1 MNTLSL
7 NDRRSI
13 SPSMPASAKLSE
25 ILLRALPP
33 LVFAAVPLAA
43 FLAFIIQP
51 LMGKQLLPIY
61 GGTSGTWL
69 GCMVFFQLS
78 LLLGYAWAAWLI
90 RRSATFQAVAVTTL
104 GLVASAT
111 FHLPSAEAD
120 GSASIARVVWR
131 LSIACLPAMVLLFST
146 SPLLHGWLRRRG
158 EEVPYYLYAISN
170 TGSLFALLL
179 YPFAIETQLRL
190 SEQTFFWHG
199 FLIVVAGLLAA
210 AAYIVRKTSFGA
222 SASGPAAEQIPF
234 ARFPAWL
241 WLSALTCAG
250 MLAATYHL
258 AAEMGSNPLAWIGP
272 FGAYLFSFMVVFAGR
287 WRRWM
292 TMTTLAWL
300 AISLA
305 GFMVTKGFSAAT
317 VDASRAWWLL
327 SLTASGSFLGNAL
340 LHGLRPAERFETFY
354 LVIAAGGVLGG
365 LASSIF
371 IPSLLSR
378 PAEFPLISVALLT
391 TGMIWLMRTREPGV
405 IAVTACVLLA
415 PVVAVGVHQAADE
428 SPGDARV
435 RHYRDLYG
443 HVMVKTDETS
453 VVLSSDTTTHGT
465 QLIETEASRKRPTL
479 YYTESSGVGRVLE
492 EFMEQRP
499 ALHVGVIGLGAGTLA
514 AYSRS
519 GDTYDFWDIDPKALR
534 IARENFTFVAEA
546 AGKTNLILRDGRK
559 ALEESQSDYDVIVID
574 AFTGDGV
581 PSHLLTREAITIYLR
596 RLAAK
601 RGLLVIHASTRYSDL
616 FPVIEATART
626 LGRSSLGVVT
636 EISDSAEARDWDP
649 ARTEYVVVAS
659 RESLESVTRW
669 FPAEEDN
676 GRVKRTLAT
685 VNTPLIQQRL
695 IWSDDRNAAIDAFDL
710 GRFLFPR

>member
-1 MNTLSL
+1 MLPSL
-7 NDRRSI
+7 RN
-13 SPSMPASAKLSE
+13 PQLFV
-25 ILLRALPP
+25 RALPP

-78 LLLGYAWAAWLI
+78 LLLGYAWAAWLV
-90 RRSATFQAVAVTTL
+90 RRSPTFQAVAITAL
-104 GLVASAT
+104 GFVAALT
-111 FHLPSAEAD
+111 FHLPSPDAD
-120 GSASIARVVWR
+120 ATASIVRVVWR
-131 LSIACLPAMVLLFST
+131 LSLACLPAMVLLFST

-210 AAYIVRKTSFGA
+210 AAYIIRQTSTHA
-222 SASGPAAEQIPF
+222 SASAATSDAQIPF
-234 ARFPAWL
+234 ARFPAWI

-250 MLAATYHL
+250 MLGATYHL
-258 AAEMGSNPLAWIGP
+258 AAEIGSNPLAWIGP

-292 TMTTLAWL
+292 TMATLAWL
-300 AISLA
+300 AVSLA

-317 VDASRAWWLL
+317 VDATRAWWLL

-365 LASSIF
+365 LASSVI
-371 IPSLLSR
+371 IPALLSR
-378 PAEFPLISVALLT
+378 PAEFPLISVALLA

-405 IAVTACVLLA
+405 IAVTACILLA
-415 PVVAVGVHQAADE
+415 PVVAVGVHQAAE
-428 SPGDARV
+428 ETLGHGRV
-435 RHYRDLYG
+435 RHVRDLYG
-443 HVMVKTDETS
+443 HVMVKTDDTS
-453 VVLSSDTTTHGT
+453 VVLSSATTTHGT

-492 EFMEQRP
+492 EFMAQRP

-534 IARENFTFVAEA
+534 IARENFTFVTEA
-546 AGKTNLILRDGRK
+546 AGQTNLILRDGRK
-559 ALEESQSDYDVIVID
+559 ALEESSTNYDVIVID

-581 PSHLLTREAITIYLR
+581 PSHLLTREAFSIYLR
-596 RLAAK
+596 RLSAK
-601 RGLLVIHASTRYSDL
+601 RGLLVIHASTRYSNL

-626 LGRSSLGVVT
+626 LGRVSLGVVT
-636 EISDSAEARDWDP
+636 EISDSADTRDWDP
-649 ARTEYVVVAS
+649 ARTEYVIVAPH
-659 RESLESVTRW
+659 ESLKSITGW

-685 VNTPLIQQRL
+685 VNAPLIQQRF

>member
-1 MNTLSL
+1 
-7 NDRRSI
+7 
-13 SPSMPASAKLSE
+13 MPASAKFAD
-25 ILLRALPP
+25 LLPRALPP

-78 LLLGYAWAAWLI
+78 LLLGYAWAAWLV
-90 RRSATFQAVAVTTL
+90 RRSPTAQALAVTAL
-104 GLVASAT
+104 GLVASLT
-111 FHLPSAEAD
+111 FHLPSADAAD
-120 GSASIARVVWR
+120 SASIAHVVWR
-131 LSIACLPAMVLLFST
+131 LSLACLPAMVLLFST

-179 YPFAIETQLRL
+179 YPFVIEPRLRL

-199 FLIVVAGLLAA
+199 FLVVLAGLLAA
-210 AAYIVRKTSFGA
+210 AAYIIRKTARGENTA
-222 SASGPAAEQIPF
+222 PPSARESISPLHVPV
-234 ARFPAWL
+234 WL

-250 MLAATYHL
+250 MLGATYHL
-258 AAEMGSNPLAWIGP
+258 AAEIGSNPLAWIGP

-292 TMTTLAWL
+292 TMATLAWL
-300 AISLA
+300 AVSLA
-305 GFMVTKGFSAAT
+305 GFMVTKGFTPET

-327 SLTASGSFLGNAL
+327 SLTAAGSFLGNAL

-354 LVIAAGGVLGG
+354 LVLAAGGVLGG
-365 LASSIF
+365 LASSVL

-378 PAEFPLISVALLT
+378 PAEFPLISVALLA

-428 SPGDARV
+428 TMGDGHV
-435 RHYRDLYG
+435 RHFRDLYG
-443 HVMVKTDETS
+443 HVMVKTDDTS

-465 QLIETEASRKRPTL
+465 QLIETEDSRKRPTL

-492 EFMEQRP
+492 ELMIARP
-499 ALHVGVIGLGAGTLA
+499 SLRVGVIGLGAGTLA

-519 GDTYDFWDIDPKALR
+519 GDTYDFWDIDPKSLR
-534 IARENFTFVAEA
+534 IARENFTFISEA
-546 AGKTNLILRDGRK
+546 AGKTHLILRDGRK
-559 ALEESQSDYDVIVID
+559 ALEESDADYDLIVID

-581 PSHLLTREAITIYLR
+581 PSHLLTREAFSIYFR
-596 RLAAK
+596 RLSTR
-601 RGLLVIHASTRYSDL
+601 RGLLVIHASTRYSNL

-636 EISDSAEARDWDP
+636 EISGSAEARDWDP
-649 ARTEYVVVAS
+649 ARTEYVIVAPQ
-659 RESLESVTRW
+659 ESLKEISGW
-669 FPAEEDN
+669 FPVEEDD
-676 GRVKRTLAT
+676 GRVTRTLAT
-685 VNTPLIQQRL
+685 VNAPLIRQRF